1 MKRNS
6 RKLQRKNEQ
15 KKLLC
20 VIGIPVGILVVI
32 YLVLAL
38 FFQSHFAFR
47 TTINNVGVSASSTSG
62 VEKKITKQAS
72 RYEMKL
78 VEREDKT
85 ESISGTDIDMEPVF
99 DKQVKELLKK
109 QNGFA
114 WPYYLISPQK
124 YEAETMISF
133 DEEKLK
139 DVLDNLS
146 CMDESKWTDSE
157 NAQIKDYTKDGYE
170 VQPEVYGTKI
180 DKDAFTEKIK
190 EALDKM
196 QPEFDLSGEGCY
208 EDPKVKEEDDVFQ
221 DALDTLNKYTQ
232 MKITYQ
238 AEGKDDV
245 VLDGETI
252 STWLSVD
259 DDFNVSVDDEA
270 LSAYVKAMAKII
282 IPPMETG
289 HWIPLMD
296 RQ

>member
-1 MKRNS
+1 MRDFIDKEKRSTIMETSKIERLRDMK
-6 RKLQRKNEQ
+6 KNEEKQ
-15 KKLLC
+15 QETAKEKMSRKKLLC

-124 YEAETMISF
+124 YEAETMI
-133 DEEKLK
+133 L
-139 DVLDNLS
+139 V
-146 CMDESKWTDSE
+146 
-157 NAQIKDYTKDGYE
+157 
-170 VQPEVYGTKI
+170 VVYK
-180 DKDAFTEKIK
+180 
-190 EALDKM
+190 
-196 QPEFDLSGEGCY
+196 
-208 EDPKVKEEDDVFQ
+208 
-221 DALDTLNKYTQ
+221 
-232 MKITYQ
+232 
-238 AEGKDDV
+238 
-245 VLDGETI
+245 
-252 STWLSVD
+252 
-259 DDFNVSVDDEA
+259 
-270 LSAYVKAMAKII
+270 
-282 IPPMETG
+282 
-289 HWIPLMD
+289 
-296 RQ
+296 